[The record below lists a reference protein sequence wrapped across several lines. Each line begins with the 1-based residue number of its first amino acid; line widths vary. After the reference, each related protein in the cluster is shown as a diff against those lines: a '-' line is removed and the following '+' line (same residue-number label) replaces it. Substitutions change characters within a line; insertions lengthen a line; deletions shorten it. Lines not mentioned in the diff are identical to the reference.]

1 MTEHELIGSLAS
13 MPAWIDPATLEKRME
28 EWPLWQHVA
37 WLAGILRSR
46 GETQLAE
53 IYARGARRAW
63 MRSTYETTP
72 LAGLSSGMWR
82 NPGEA

>member
-13 MPAWIDPATLEKRME
+13 MPVWIDSATLEKRME

-46 GETQLAE
+46 GEIRLAE
-53 IYARGARRAW
+53 IYARGARMAW

-72 LAGLSSGMWR
+72 LASLSSGMWR

>member
-1 MTEHELIGSLAS
+1 
-13 MPAWIDPATLEKRME
+13 MPAWIDGAILAKRME
-28 EWPLWQHVA
+28 QWPRCAGVA
-37 WLAGILRSR
+37 WLAGILRAR

-53 IYARGARRAW
+53 IYARGARMAW
-63 MRSTYETTP
+63 IRSTYETTP